1 MNRFK
6 LSTLLAVPLALSAA
20 SANAQVYVQSTR
32 SEPFVPLAS
41 VPGVGPVTALNFLG
55 FGGVP
60 DNEEGLHSNLTLPFT
75 FNFLGA
81 PVTAVSVSTN
91 GWLAMGNVTSNNFSN
106 SAVGNSGAPNSVIFG
121 FWDDLD
127 LVVGSFATVGT
138 APNRAFVVE
147 WNDFAPFLASASDG
161 GQMQIWLYEGPAN
174 RFEFR
179 YGGSLTASYS
189 ATMGYEGPNGTP
201 NGAIG
206 TCGASCAAA
215 AFNAVANSVVQ
226 VQLAQAPELS
236 GALSGFPRG
245 AFPGASASGQ
255 LAIQNQGLDT
265 APGVV
270 ANLYLSTDALFD
282 AGDALVG
289 TVTATVPNGTTNVP
303 VTVTVPGGQATADFF
318 LLARLDPANTFV
330 ETNEVDNLVVAAQRF
345 ATGYELSATALV
357 VRNTGGVNAG
367 DTLTADLTVTHNGV
381 PLVGAL
387 EVALFASSDQL
398 YDANDHPVGAVTV
411 TLTGQNV
418 ETVPVS
424 GTLPQLQPGP
434 YYLVARLD
442 PNNLLAEAN
451 ENNNSFVG
459 PVPFSTGPDFTVG
472 TVTIPAEVTPGG
484 TMSVVTTIN
493 SVAVPYSGVVEY
505 RLFASAGNNTLEPTD
520 TNLGTFS
527 VTFAGQANRSDSQT
541 ITFPGNLPA
550 GRYFV
555 IASVDPSSRIVEV
568 SETNNNGASASPLAN
583 APDFGASNVALTPAT
598 LEVGLTANL
607 AATARSTGAVFTGNV
622 PYRVFLSGDNIYDPG
637 DQAVYNG
644 TVFVPGLSTAAITA
658 SFPLRALPGEPQF
671 NPGTYFVILVMDPDR
686 ATAEAD
692 ENNNFSVGAAT
703 ITLRGAD
710 LFVPRISTDP
720 VAFIGLPIEVE
731 LTIENDD
738 VADARNFRYAYYLS
752 TNNIIRVTDQ
762 QIFLSGSATV
772 AANSSQVF
780 RDTVNLPTFT
790 STQTLYLG
798 VIVDLYSQVP
808 ETSESNNTKV
818 VASPLAIVFPIPNMR
833 AQIVGTA
840 TAAAAGEQLAVTR
853 LLLND
858 GVAPVASF
866 EYRYYLSSNPQISTD
881 DILLGTFQA
890 SLGTGEDD
898 YGIDLMNV
906 PSGTQAGNYYL
917 GLLVDPD
924 DLIDE
929 VDEGDNG
936 ALGPVVPV
944 YRAAIQ
950 FVTDTL
956 PRGTIGV
963 PYEVAISA
971 RGGAVP
977 LTYAVQ
983 SGTLPRGLT
992 LDAASGILGG
1002 TASEEGVFSFT
1013 LRASAGTAYA
1023 DRSFTLRI
1031 IAPTVDIAVAT
1042 PSLPTAVVGRDYH
1055 TQLVAVGGTLPYE
1068 WVAISRLPTGLSLSS
1083 SGVLS
1088 GRPETPGSLPIT
1100 VRVRDNVG
1108 STDSKE
1114 LVLNAIN
1121 ANAALQIVPRFL
1133 PVGIVGDELC
1143 PDGDPIIFE
1152 AQNGVAPYS
1161 WAIVGEAPEG
1171 MSLTT
1176 DQAGERGHFCGAPTR
1191 AGNFPMLVRV
1201 QDSTGLFDTSLFIFE
1216 VADGTKLAISTF
1228 KLPAAQLNTA
1238 YDSQTLT
1245 AIQGTGPYQW
1255 SVVQGWGS
1263 LPPGITVSNEGV
1275 VSGTPTAAGVYAFV
1289 VQVVDSQ
1296 LRQDVQPL
1304 SIEVEEPV
1312 TTTGEDSGCSCSN
1325 TQEPRGSGN
1334 SAWLGLG
1341 LVAFVGL
1348 RRRRSLGLLAGAVMV
1363 MVASPASAQMPVPG
1377 TPYQISVTPITYAD
1391 LPSPTVLFTDVD
1403 DGQSPVA
1410 LPFPIKFYDQQ
1421 VDSVSFG
1428 NNGALVFPSG
1438 TTISLTNA
1446 TPGATATPNQFIA
1459 PFWDDQRMFAAN
1471 SGSIGY
1477 QVEGTAPSRTIT
1489 FEWRRISRFGA
1500 SGVIKS
1506 FQVRFYEGPSGRI
1519 DIDYGPITGSATYSA
1534 TMGMEDETGARP
1546 IHFSATNCSP
1556 NCTQTDYTNRA
1567 NTRVMVIQDPGVEL
1581 VAQGIVG
1588 PEFAFLGAVT
1598 PINVQVQNLHGASI
1612 GPFTVSVV
1620 IGTDSDLSNAVVV
1633 GSTQISLSPFQ
1644 SQSLTVDATPPSNLG
1659 EGEFY
1664 FGLRVDSAG
1673 VIPEVNENNNE
1684 RASPTPTRLILGRPD
1699 LAVERVRVNRTS
1711 LSAGDPI
1718 TVYTRVRNVGGEP
1731 ANNVRMAVMLSS
1743 NPVISPQDLELGT
1756 FNVTLAPGQTQ
1767 NATTTVTVPS
1777 ATNSGAYYFGT
1788 FADSNQQI
1796 DELNESNNGRA
1807 TLQAVPIA
1815 GGNLAV
1821 LTPALPLAY
1830 RGVTYVALFTAVG
1843 GQASYSW
1850 RVSQGS
1856 LPQGIGL
1863 VGATGELYGR
1873 PSRAESQNFTVEV
1886 SSGGQVATKSFTLTV
1901 SDPAAPLTIVTRA
1914 VPPAVVGQEYNF
1926 GLVSTGGA
1934 QSSTVTFSATAL
1946 PMGITI
1952 SPTGTLMGTPVEART
1967 STVTVTATDGSETT
1981 SRDLVLDVRPN
1992 ANLLIN
1998 PRVLSTARYGQAY
2011 TEQLEASGGLPPI
2024 TWLLNLGNLPEGL
2037 SLSTS
2042 GAITGTPTQVGV
2054 FRILVEAR
2062 DSGNGG
2068 VAARDINAFELEVQ
2082 DTEGFS
2088 ISTTTL
2094 PDAYLDQGYDQSIA
2108 ATGGEAPYT
2117 WRVTEGRVPTG
2128 LVTSANPTTNE
2139 FRIAGQPTEPGVFN
2153 FLLAVSDV
2161 GGRTTQ
2167 RAFALRVLE
2176 QAPPS
2181 TLPTN
2186 PDDGCSCNSHPSRG
2200 ASGLGLSGVLLLVL
2214 GLSRRRR

>member
-1 MNRFK
+1 MNRIY
-6 LSTLLAVPLALSAA
+6 LSTLLAAPLALWPMVSAGQALVVSRQPITYTELTGATQIHGPGADDTA
-20 SANAQVYVQSTR
+20 SAV
-32 SEPFVPLAS
+32 
-41 VPGVGPVTALNFLG
+41 
-55 FGGVP
+55 
-60 DNEEGLHSNLTLPFT
+60 TLPFPFRLFSAEFT
-75 FNFLGA
+75 QVTVGVNGAIAFPNGRSIGTLG
-81 PVTAVSVSTN
+81 PTP
-91 GWLAMGNVTSNNFSN
+91 G
-106 SAVGNSGAPNSVIFG
+106 SGTPNDFIAA
-121 FWDDLD
+121 FWDDLYINAAD
-127 LVVGSFATVGT
+127 GSVSQLVSGT
-138 APNRAFVVE
+138 APNRTITFQWRHVSTCCGSAADFNFQIRLFEGSTQRVE
-147 WNDFAPFLASASDG
+147 ID
-161 GQMQIWLYEGPAN
+161 YGPAASTVTV
-174 RFEFR
+174 
-179 YGGSLTASYS
+179 GGTMGMENADGSTFLHFSQASCSPNCALADLTGLTNTRVIIQVAEDPELTA
-189 ATMGYEGPNGTP
+189 TL
-201 NGAIG
+201 GA
-206 TCGASCAAA
+206 
-215 AFNAVANSVVQ
+215 
-226 VQLAQAPELS
+226 
-236 GALSGFPRG
+236 FPRG
-245 AFPGASASGQ
+245 AFPGASASGNV
-255 LAIQNQGLDT
+255 LIQNVGLDT

-270 ANLYLSTDALFD
+270 ADVYLSSDATLGATDP
-282 AGDALVG
+282 LVG
-289 TVTATVPNGTTNVP
+289 TVTTTAPNGTTTAP
-303 VTVTVPGGQATADFF
+303 VTITVPPGTPDGDYY
-318 LLARLDPANTFV
+318 LLVEVDPDNNFPEV
-330 ETNEVDNLVVAAQRF
+330 NETNNVGVATQRF
-345 ATGYELSATALV
+345 ATAYELSATGLV
-357 VRNTGGVNAG
+357 VRNSGGVNAG
-367 DTLTADLTVTHNGV
+367 DTLNADLTVTHNGV
-381 PLVGAL
+381 PRVGSL
-387 EVALFASSDQL
+387 DVALFASSDQL

-418 ETVPVS
+418 ETVAVS
-424 GTLPQLQPGP
+424 GTLPQLAPGP

-451 ENNNSFVG
+451 ENNNTLVG

-472 TVTIPAEVTPGG
+472 TITIPAEVTPGG

-493 SVAVPYSGVVEY
+493 SVAVPYTGAVDY

-520 TNLGTFS
+520 TNLGSFT
-527 VTFAGQANRSDSQT
+527 VNFAGQANRSDNQT
-541 ITFPGNLPA
+541 ITFPGALPA
-550 GRYFV
+550 GRYFI
-555 IASVDPSSRIVEV
+555 IASVDPTARVVEV
-568 SETNNNGASASPLAN
+568 SETNNSGASATPLAN
-583 APDFGASNVALTPAT
+583 APDFGASNVALTPAI

-607 AATARSTGAVFTGNV
+607 AATARSTGAAFTGNV
-622 PYRVFLSGDNIYDPG
+622 PYRVYLSGDNLFDPG

-671 NPGTYFVILVMDPDR
+671 NPGSYFVILVVDPDR

-692 ENNNFSVGAAT
+692 ENNNTSVGAAAIT
-703 ITLRGAD
+703 IRGAD
-710 LFVPRISTDP
+710 LFVPQISTNP

-762 QIFLSGSATV
+762 QVFLSGSATV
-772 AANSSQVF
+772 AANSSEVF

-798 VIVDLYSQVP
+798 VIVDIYSAVP

-818 VASPLAIVFPIPNMR
+818 VVNPLAIVFPIPNMR

-858 GVAPVASF
+858 GVAPVANF

-881 DILLGTFQA
+881 DILLGSFQA
-890 SLGTGEDD
+890 SLGTAEDD

-924 DLIDE
+924 DVVDE

-936 ALGPVVPV
+936 ALGPVVPI

-977 LTYAVQ
+977 LTYVVQ
-983 SGTLPRGLT
+983 SGTLPRGLS
-992 LDAASGILGG
+992 LDSASGILGG
-1002 TASEEGVFSFT
+1002 TATEEGVFNFT

-1031 IAPTVDIAVAT
+1031 IAPTVEIAVAT
-1042 PSLPTAVVGRDYH
+1042 PSLPTAVVGRDYQ

-1068 WVAISRLPTGLSLSS
+1068 WVAVSRLPSGLSLSS

-1108 STDSKE
+1108 GTDSKE

-1121 ANAALQIVPRFL
+1121 ANTALQIVPRFL
-1133 PVGIVGDELC
+1133 PVGIVGSELC

-1152 AQNGVAPYS
+1152 AQNGVPPYA

-1171 MSLTT
+1171 MTLTN
-1176 DQAGERGHFCGAPTR
+1176 DQGGERGHFCGTPAR
-1191 AGNFPMLVRV
+1191 AGSFPILVRV

-1228 KLPAAQLNTA
+1228 KLPAGQLNSPYA
-1238 YDSQTLT
+1238 SQTLT
-1245 AIQGTGPYQW
+1245 AIQGTAPYQW

-1263 LPPGITVSNEGV
+1263 LPPGVTISSEGV
-1275 VSGTPTAAGVYAFV
+1275 VSGTPTAGGVYAFV

-1312 TTTGEDSGCSCSN
+1312 TTTVEDSGCSCSN
-1325 TQEPRGSGN
+1325 TEEPRGSGN

-1341 LVAFVGL
+1341 LVAFIGL
-1348 RRRRSLGLLAGAVMV
+1348 RRRRTLGLGLGAVVLLMG
-1363 MVASPASAQMPVPG
+1363 SPAAAQTPVPG
-1377 TPYQISVTPITYAD
+1377 TPYQFGVEPVTYAD
-1391 LPSPTVLFTDVD
+1391 LPGPTVLWTSSD
-1403 DGQSPVA
+1403 DEESQVT
-1410 LPFPIKFYDQQ
+1410 LPFAFKYYDGTYTTVQ
-1421 VDSVSFG
+1421 VTA
-1428 NNGALVFPSG
+1428 NGAIAFPSG
-1438 TTISLTNA
+1438 SNITRFNAAPGTTS
-1446 TPGATATPNQFIA
+1446 TPNNLIA
-1459 PFWDDQRMFAAN
+1459 AMWDDLQLFPAA

-1477 QVEGTAPSRTIT
+1477 QIQGTAPNRTAT
-1489 FEWRRISRFGA
+1489 FEWRRVSRFGSA
-1500 SGVIKS
+1500 GAQIS
-1506 FQVRFYEGPSGRI
+1506 FQIRLFEGGAARLEV
-1519 DIDYGPITGSATYSA
+1519 DYGPNSGSATFDA
-1534 TMGMEDETGARP
+1534 TMGMEDQAGARAINFITP
-1546 IHFSATNCSP
+1546 GCGTACSLASF
-1556 NCTQTDYTNRA
+1556 QSRSGNRL
-1567 NTRVMVIQDPGVEL
+1567 VVVQDPGVEL

-1588 PEFAFLGAVT
+1588 PEFAFLGALT

-1612 GPFTVSVV
+1612 GPFTVSVL
-1620 IGTDSDLSNAVVV
+1620 IGTDSDLSNAVTA
-1633 GSTQISLSPFQ
+1633 GSTEISLSPFQ
-1644 SQSLTVDATPPSNLG
+1644 SQPLTVDATPPASLG

-1673 VIPEVNENNNE
+1673 VIPEVNENNNQ
-1684 RASPTPTRLILGRPD
+1684 RASATATRLILGRPD
-1699 LAVERVRVNRTS
+1699 LSVERVRVNRS
-1711 LSAGDPI
+1711 NLSAGDPV

-1788 FADSNQQI
+1788 FADSNQQV

-1807 TLQAVPIA
+1807 TLQAVPVA
-1815 GGNLAV
+1815 GGDLAV

-1830 RGVTYVALFTAVG
+1830 RGVTYVALFAAVG
-1843 GQASYSW
+1843 GQATYTW

-1886 SSGGQVATKSFTLTV
+1886 SSGGQVATKAFTLTV

-1926 GLVSTGGA
+1926 ALVSTGGA
-1934 QSSTVTFSATAL
+1934 QSSTVTFSATGL
-1946 PMGITI
+1946 PTGITL
-1952 SPTGTLMGTPVEART
+1952 SPTGVLMGTAVEARS
-1967 STVTVTATDGSETT
+1967 STISVSATDGGETT
-1981 SRDLVLDVRPN
+1981 ARDLVLDVRPN

-2011 TEQLEASGGLPPI
+2011 SEQLDASGGVPPI

-2042 GAITGTPTQVGV
+2042 GAITGSPTQVGV

-2062 DSGNGG
+2062 DSGSGG
-2068 VAARDINAFELEVQ
+2068 VAARDVNAFEIEVQ

-2108 ATGGEAPYT
+2108 ATGGQAPYT

-2128 LVTSANPTTNE
+2128 LVTSANPTTND
-2139 FRIAGQPTEPGVFN
+2139 FRVAGQPTEPGIFN
-2153 FLLAVSDV
+2153 FLLAVTDV
-2161 GGRTTQ
+2161 DGRTTQ

-2176 QAPPS
+2176 QAPAS
-2181 TLPTN
+2181 SVPTN
-2186 PDDGCSCNSHPSRG
+2186 GDDGCSCNSHPSSG
-2200 ASGLGLSGVLLLVL
+2200 ATGLGLSGMLLLML
-2214 GLSRRRR
+2214 GLARRRR